1 MKDYQS
7 LQGLRRQ
14 EGKTFEESKA
24 THRYQQNPLQRVL
37 KIKSQVKT
45 WF

>member
-7 LQGLRRQ
+7 LQGLSWQ
-14 EGKTFEESKA
+14 EGKTFEEPKP
-24 THRYQQNPLQRVL
+24 TRRYQQTPLQRAL
-37 KIKSQVKT
+37 MIKSQVKT